1 MFDIVIARRAAERT
15 HPPWEVFAMLAALCL
30 LGAFIGGYAMGP
42 SKRNWIHILTFSAAL
57 ASAFY
62 LIVDL
67 EYPRFGL
74 IRVDAFDQ
82 FLIDVR
88 QSMR

>member
-1 MFDIVIARRAAERT
+1 
-15 HPPWEVFAMLAALCL
+15 
-30 LGAFIGGYAMGP
+30 MGP
-42 SKRNWIHILTFSAAL
+42 SKRNWIHILTFSGAL

-67 EYPRFGL
+67 EYPRFGF

>member
-1 MFDIVIARRAAERT
+1 
-15 HPPWEVFAMLAALCL
+15 MLAALCL

-42 SKRNWIHILTFSAAL
+42 SKRNWIHILTFAMRL
-57 ASAFY
+57 PAFY
-62 LIVDL
+62 LIIDL

>member
-1 MFDIVIARRAAERT
+1 
-15 HPPWEVFAMLAALCL
+15 
-30 LGAFIGGYAMGP
+30 MGP
-42 SKRNWIHILTFSAAL
+42 SKRNWIHILTFAGAL

-88 QSMR
+88 QDMR